1 MYTLINVFMLL
12 GYAVPLFYIPAFG
25 QLVLHTDVDLSYYL
39 LAVASAASFIGRLVV
54 SGLATKTGV
63 MPLWVACGA
72 FSSLIAFCWIAVD
85 STKGFIAFSVF
96 YGFASGGLIALPP
109 AVLPLVCPDLSKL
122 GSRMG
127 MSWAPTA
134 ISVLIG
140 PPIAGA
146 LVKNEDN
153 FLGVQVWAGVVL
165 ALGTAQTVF
174 VWLILSRKLKK
185 VWF

>member
-1 MYTLINVFMLL
+1 
-12 GYAVPLFYIPAFG
+12 
-25 QLVLHTDVDLSYYL
+25 
-39 LAVASAASFIGRLVV
+39 
-54 SGLATKTGV
+54 

-72 FSSLIAFCWIAVD
+72 SSSLLAFCWIAVD
-85 STKGFIAFSVF
+85 STQGFIAFAVF
-96 YGFASGGLIALPP
+96 YGFCSGGLIALPP

-134 ISVLIG
+134 VSVLVG

-146 LVKNEDN
+146 LVRHGND
-153 FLGVQVWAGVVL
+153 FLGVQVWAGVVI
-165 ALGTAQTVF
+165 AAGTAQTVV
-174 VWLILSRKLKK
+174 VWVILSRKLKR